1 MLQCTRWQA
10 RRIESKLAKNNL
22 TMQNQT
28 TFDKRL
34 TLIKNLVR
42 IGHTPEA
49 AERLLRRAE
58 ETADILAAREESGE
72 PSHGMDGEAEMIAED
87 FEVFLPAVWEFAIAG
102 HTGGGQ
108 S

>member
-1 MLQCTRWQA
+1 
-10 RRIESKLAKNNL
+10 
-22 TMQNQT
+22 MQNQT
-28 TFDKRL
+28 TLDDKRL
-34 TLIKNLVR
+34 TLIENLVR
-42 IGHTPEA
+42 IGHTVEA
-49 AERLLRRAE
+49 ANQLLQRAE